1 MVMYP
6 HRILTLFFSFWGL
19 SESQVDSILF
29 ELVDI
34 KFFVVEKKSYSWKQL
49 QNYPVF
55 YNQRFFKDGSKII
68 VVIYWNWNVV
78 ENWKQIFLINIVF
91 VNFVIF
97 PFRIECFIF
106 NAPIIY
112 FPFLSFLILKRESLS

>member
-1 MVMYP
+1 MFFKSIPRNSNVYP

-49 QNYPVF
+49 QKCPVF
-55 YNQRFFKDGSKII
+55 YNQRFFKDGK
-68 VVIYWNWNVV
+68 
-78 ENWKQIFLINIVF
+78 
-91 VNFVIF
+91 
-97 PFRIECFIF
+97 
-106 NAPIIY
+106 
-112 FPFLSFLILKRESLS
+112 

>member
-49 QNYPVF
+49 QKCPVF
-55 YNQRFFKDGSKII
+55 TIKDLSKMGVKWIA
-68 VVIYWNWNVV
+68 VFYWNVE
-78 ENWKQIFLINIVF
+78 ENWKQIFLINVVF
-91 VNFVIF
+91 INFVIF

-112 FPFLSFLILKRESLS
+112 FPFLSFLILKRDSFS